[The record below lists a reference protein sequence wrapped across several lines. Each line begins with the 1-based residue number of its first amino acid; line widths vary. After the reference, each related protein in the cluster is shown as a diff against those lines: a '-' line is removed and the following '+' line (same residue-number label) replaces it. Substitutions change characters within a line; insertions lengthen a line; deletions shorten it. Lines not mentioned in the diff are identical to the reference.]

1 MCLKRLHCL
10 SVKLKSE
17 TILKLFRNYFETIF
31 KLFKNHKGHL
41 KKADL
46 NTLSVTNLSKIEFMS
61 FGVIASKDKKA
72 YRKISLFIGHA
83 ER

>member
-17 TILKLFRNYFETIF
+17 AIS

-61 FGVIASKDKKA
+61 FGVSASKDKKA